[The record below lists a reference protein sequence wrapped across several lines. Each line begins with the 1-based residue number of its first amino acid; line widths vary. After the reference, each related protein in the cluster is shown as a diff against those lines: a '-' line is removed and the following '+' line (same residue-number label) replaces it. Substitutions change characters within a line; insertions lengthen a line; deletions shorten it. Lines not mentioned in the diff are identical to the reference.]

1 MAALARPAL
10 AKPAAYPK
18 ALPVVVAVGSFA
30 LIGSYVASQLS
41 ITSAKFDRSFA
52 KYNTPQSEANRAR
65 TFDGAI
71 ENPRTSLFN
80 ILGRRQ

>member
-1 MAALARPAL
+1 MAAIARPAL
-10 AKPAAYPK
+10 VKPAAYPK

-30 LIGSYVASQLS
+30 IIASYVTSQLAT
-41 ITSAKFDRSFA
+41 TSAKFDRSFA
-52 KYNTPQSEANRAR
+52 KYNTMESEAARAR

>member
-1 MAALARPAL
+1 MAAIVP
-10 AKPAAYPK
+10 KPAGYPK

-30 LIGSYVASQLS
+30 LIGSYVSSQLAT
-41 ITSAKFDRSFA
+41 TSAKFDRSFS
-52 KYNTPQSEANRAR
+52 KYNTPESEANRAR

>member
-1 MAALARPAL
+1 MAAIVRPAL

-30 LIGSYVASQLS
+30 IIASYVSSQLAT
-41 ITSAKFDRSFA
+41 TSAKFDRSFS
-52 KYNTPQSEANRAR
+52 KYNTPESEANRAR

-80 ILGRRQ
+80 ILGSRQ

>member
-1 MAALARPAL
+1 MAAIARPAL
-10 AKPAAYPK
+10 VKPAAYPK
-18 ALPVVVAVGSFA
+18 ALPFVVAIGSFA
-30 LIGSYVASQLS
+30 LVASYVTSQLS
-41 ITSAKFDRSFA
+41 TTSAKFDRSFA
-52 KYNTPQSEANRAR
+52 KYNTPESEANRAR